1 LEFDEELY
9 LTEPGRN
16 NVLCP
21 EKICGRTQGKEY
33 WNQLIEVK
41 LKLTVRNLDRYVK
54 SVYVIKI
61 RISTESLYPYSKKR
75 VKENLLQF
83 LNFLNAKPIF

>member
-21 EKICGRTQGKEY
+21 EKEICGRTQGKEY

-41 LKLTVRNLDRYVK
+41 LKLIGDCRK
-54 SVYVIKI
+54 S
-61 RISTESLYPYSKKR
+61 
-75 VKENLLQF
+75 QF
-83 LNFLNAKPIF
+83 V